1 MPDKFKGISTK
12 IADRCLGFVMKNRIS
27 KNIDYNNVQ
36 YCNATHVRDMFLSND
51 KLLGH
56 LDSNKRHINIGTGCG
71 FMEYANTKYHSL
83 NLKSVDLARATI
95 DPIYKIVQN
104 KLNVKQDY
112 DMKVMRKKD
121 GSDLTI
127 KNLDPF
133 TDFQRWDNAIF
144 VRFLPIK
151 SDLTSLE
158 NISKFNKN
166 MKKYVDSI
174 TIVIVP
180 TTGGYPNYKLFPN
193 ANITDIKTNGGNS
206 SVTDGK
212 IGIIEYDI

>member
-1 MPDKFKGISTK
+1 
-12 IADRCLGFVMKNRIS
+12 
-27 KNIDYNNVQ
+27 
-36 YCNATHVRDMFLSND
+36 
-51 KLLGH
+51 
-56 LDSNKRHINIGTGCG
+56 
-71 FMEYANTKYHSL
+71 
-83 NLKSVDLARATI
+83 
-95 DPIYKIVQN
+95 
-104 KLNVKQDY
+104 
-112 DMKVMRKKD
+112 MKVMRKND

-133 TDFQRWDNAIF
+133 MSFKRWDNAIF
-144 VRFLPIK
+144 VRFVPIK
-151 SDLTSLE
+151 SNLTSLE